1 MIEKYR
7 ICIREVDKMKLLSVI
22 VENQGLRIWQMMQD
36 RLCLELSL
44 LQRDEADDMEKLLK
58 AVCC

>member
-7 ICIREVDKMKLLSVI
+7 ICIREVDKMKLLSVT

>member
-1 MIEKYR
+1 MIERYR
-7 ICIREVDKMKLLSVI
+7 ICIREVDNMKLLSVA

-44 LQRDEADDMEKLLK
+44 LQRDEADDMEKLVK

>member
-1 MIEKYR
+1 M
-7 ICIREVDKMKLLSVI
+7 CIREVDKMKLLSVT

-44 LQRDEADDMEKLLK
+44 FQRDEADDMEKLVK
-58 AVCC
+58 AVSC

>member
-7 ICIREVDKMKLLSVI
+7 ICIREVDKIKLLSVI

>member
-1 MIEKYR
+1 
-7 ICIREVDKMKLLSVI
+7 MKLLSVA

>member
-1 MIEKYR
+1 MIERYR
-7 ICIREVDKMKLLSVI
+7 ICIREVDKMKLLSVT

-44 LQRDEADDMEKLLK
+44 FQRDEADDMEKLVK
-58 AVCC
+58 AVSC

>member
-7 ICIREVDKMKLLSVI
+7 ICIREVDKMKLLSVT

-44 LQRDEADDMEKLLK
+44 LQRDEADDMEKLVK

>member
-1 MIEKYR
+1 MIENYR
-7 ICIREVDKMKLLSVI
+7 ICIREVDNMKLLSVA

>member
-7 ICIREVDKMKLLSVI
+7 ICIREVDKIKLLSVI

-36 RLCLELSL
+36 RLCLELSWL
-44 LQRDEADDMEKLLK
+44 HRDEADDMEKLVK